1 MIPISAHI
9 MGQYEGK
16 KKKPRPRV
24 PSWFTKRA
32 FSKWIGIDVSEC
44 VPLCS
49 MDAKSFMN
57 STIRIHA
64 RRIAYDSIAAT
75 AVAVDI
81 IYYLNPKTKVV
92 HFTYVRL
99 EACAVEQCR
108 WNRQKEK
115 KQTQSVTEW
124 VFSCHSHL
132 KMVRIAFFNRF
143 IIWAIRSYRL
153 RMCHNSRKQ
162 LITFDRVL
170 LVSFRYHCRPK
181 IIHLATVMRG
191 KVLVH
196 IPPMLV
202 SSTIY
207 VAIEW
212 DQ

>member
-1 MIPISAHI
+1 MK
-9 MGQYEGK
+9 ERR
-16 KKKPRPRV
+16 KKPRPRV

-32 FSKWIGIDVSEC
+32 YSKWIGIDVSEC
-44 VPLCS
+44 LPLCS

-115 KQTQSVTEW
+115 TTQSITEW
-124 VFSCHSHL
+124 VFSCHSNLRNVWNLNCIFQSFYNMSDSVLSTKNVSQLTKAAHHVWSSTVGVISIPL
-132 KMVRIAFFNRF
+132 PPQNYSFGDRYVRQSART
-143 IIWAIRSYRL
+143 
-153 RMCHNSRKQ
+153 H
-162 LITFDRVL
+162 
-170 LVSFRYHCRPK
+170 
-181 IIHLATVMRG
+181 
-191 KVLVH
+191 
-196 IPPMLV
+196 
-202 SSTIY
+202 STIY